1 MPSYDYHRGYQIELL
16 SEPGA
21 RPRWLARDASGFNL
35 GTIEPTAGF
44 RAFIASRVGLSGC
57 TVTAIRGD
65 QQAAASWLAR
75 QRISGT
81 HHSIRY
87 YPAHSGSGGVAAH
100 YRGTDPAGPGA

>member
-75 QRISGT
+75 QRNADV
-81 HHSIRY
+81 RQLRR
-87 YPAHSGSGGVAAH
+87 AA
-100 YRGTDPAGPGA
+100 RRPLVILATPNQGAPI